1 MFDRGLTITQDAHA
15 LDEPTPELLRVLTR
29 LRTQLT
35 RYVARRR
42 AAGVPIERVLPEVK
56 CLVRESQSV
65 ERWADPEGT
74 LMSQIV
80 RWSITAYY
88 DEPELRHVPRFY

>member
-1 MFDRGLTITQDAHA
+1 MLDRGLTITQDPDA

-35 RYVARRR
+35 RYVSRRR

-65 ERWADPEGT
+65 ERWADPAGT
-74 LMSQIV
+74 LMAQIV
-80 RWSITAYY
+80 RMSITAYY

>member
-1 MFDRGLTITQDAHA
+1 MLDRGLTITQDPDAI
-15 LDEPTPELLRVLTR
+15 DEPTPELLRVLTR

-35 RYVARRR
+35 RYVVRRR
-42 AAGVPIERVLPEVK
+42 TAGVPIERVLPEVK

-65 ERWADPEGT
+65 ERWADPAGT
-74 LMSQIV
+74 LMAQIV

>member
-1 MFDRGLTITQDAHA
+1 MFDRGLTSTQDLDA
-15 LDEPTPELLRVLTR
+15 LDEPTPELRRVLLR

-35 RYVARRR
+35 HYVARRR

-65 ERWADPEGT
+65 ERWADPAGA
-74 LMSQIV
+74 LMAQIV
-80 RWSITAYY
+80 GWSITAYY

>member
-1 MFDRGLTITQDAHA
+1 MFDRGLTFAQDPDA
-15 LDEPTPELLRVLTR
+15 LDEPTPELLRVLSR

-65 ERWADPEGT
+65 ERWADPAGT
-74 LMSQIV
+74 LMAQIV